1 MSQAIPIWQFGFRK
15 SHVTPEQL
23 HRVTNFALEA
33 IEDKMYTTAVFMD
46 IQQAFEYGMRVW
58 HDGKYA

>member
-1 MSQAIPIWQFGFRK
+1 
-15 SHVTPEQL
+15 
-23 HRVTNFALEA
+23 VTNFALEA